1 MAQVPNRVDIPDD
14 TRSIHKIG
22 AYIMQYDVL
31 QNAFL
36 DALIN
41 RVGRVLLTS
50 RLWDDP
56 WATFEKGTLEFGE
69 TTEEIFA
76 NIAKPFSYDPAKAES
91 ELYKRETPDVR
102 AAFHTMNWQKFY
114 KVTVSEPQLRQAFL
128 SYSELDSLIGKI
140 VESLYT
146 SMNLDNFLG
155 KKYMLCRELVNG
167 GIYSV
172 VTAAID
178 TDPDDAIIKYRE
190 YTNNLKFLK
199 TIYNRAH
206 VRNST
211 PIEEQVIIIPND
223 VEATLGVK
231 VLADAFNLSEVDYI
245 SQRIPI
251 DSFEFDEDD
260 KARLAELF
268 EKDDTY
274 AEFTDDE
281 VAALQKISA
290 VKLDRN
296 WFMCYDN
303 FERMGSVENI
313 QGLYWNYILHKW
325 RTISASPF
333 ANAIAFTEQDT
344 SITAVTVSPS
354 TGTVAQG
361 SRTIMSADVTG
372 SGLYEK
378 TVTWSISGATS
389 SGTKIGPDTGVLTV
403 AKDETEGSTITVTAT
418 AVDGKS
424 GTASLTV
431 SAASTTSTASVKK
444 AAKKTV

>member
-14 TRSIHKIG
+14 TRSIHNIG
-22 AYIMQYDVL
+22 AHIMQYEAL

-41 RVGRVLLTS
+41 RVGRVLVTS
-50 RLWDDP
+50 RMWEDP
-56 WATFEKGTLEFGE
+56 WSTFELGTLEFGE

-76 NIAKPFSYDPAKAES
+76 NIAKPFSFDPVKAEG
-91 ELYKRETPDVR
+91 ELYKREIPDVR

-128 SYSELDSLIGKI
+128 SYGELENLINKV

-146 SMNLDNFLG
+146 SMNLDNYLA

-167 GIYSV
+167 GIYTV

-190 YTNNLKFLK
+190 YTNNLTFLK
-199 TIYNRAH
+199 AAYNRAH

-211 PIEEQVIIIPND
+211 PIDDQIIIVPND
-223 VEATLGVK
+223 VEAVLGVK
-231 VLADAFNLSEVDYI
+231 VLADAFNISEVDYI
-245 SQRIPI
+245 SRRVPI
-251 DSFEFDEDD
+251 DSFTFDEDD
-260 KARLAELF
+260 KARLALLF
-268 EKDDTY
+268 ENDDTY
-274 AEFTDDE
+274 TEFTADE
-281 VAALQKISA
+281 LASLQKTSA
-290 VKLDRN
+290 IKLDRG

-333 ANAIAFTEQDT
+333 ANAVAFTEQES
-344 SITAVTVSPS
+344 SITGVTVSPAS
-354 TGTVAQG
+354 GSVTTG
-361 SRTIMSADVTG
+361 SRTIMSADVAGT
-372 SGLYEK
+372 GLYDK
-378 TVTWSISGATS
+378 SVVWSISGAKS
-389 SGTKIGPDTGVLTV
+389 SGTKIGADTGVLTI
-403 AKDETEGSTITVTAT
+403 AKDETAKTIKVTAT
-418 AVDGKS
+418 AVNGTS
-424 GTASLTV
+424 GTSSMTV
-431 SAASTTSTASVKK
+431 TSA
-444 AAKKTV
+444 